1 MAHEKWGTLS
11 FGKQWGAY
19 YDVAYTTD
27 VLNAF
32 TGWSVGAY
40 TFGDGGLTGR
50 AVLMPRCNTVIPLA
64 IYISLCN
71 MPLSKIAMWRS
82 MTIKVMP

>member
-1 MAHEKWGTLS
+1 M
-11 FGKQWGAY
+11 GAY

-40 TFGDGGLTGR
+40 TFGDGGLTGAGR
-50 AVLMPRCNTVIPLA
+50 ADAALQYRNTFGNLHVA
-64 IYISLCN
+64 VQYA
-71 MPLSKIAMWRS
+71 SKQNSDVALYDGNGA
-82 MTIKVMP
+82 P